1 MKKRILVLLVAV
13 TLLLSGCTMK
23 TMDQLYSLPKR
34 SEDYYDLQTAINRA
48 MPGLSYCAP
57 VQGEDRQTVQL
68 ADLTGDGV
76 AEAIL
81 FAKGAG
87 EKPLKVFVFAK
98 ENGVYSDIARMEFS
112 GTAFSQV
119 GYAQLDGKPGQELII
134 GRQMGNELLHT
145 LSVYSF
151 AGGIMQAALTAG
163 YTRFLT
169 FDLDSDGRRELFVL
183 RPGSEAGNG
192 VAELYRMENGLMERA
207 MEAVMSVPVENLK
220 RVVTGGLWGDT
231 KAVFVASAYDETTI
245 ITDVYALVEGRF
257 TNVSLSADSATSV
270 KTIRNY
276 YVYADDIDGDG
287 LIELPVLVQT
297 RDQEDQIPQDFI
309 RWYNLTPQGQEE
321 EKIFTFHNY
330 TGRWYVRLSSSLIR
344 QMRVTLGS
352 NRGHTQGY
360 VFTRNGETLFTVYAY
375 TGENR
380 DEAAV
385 QDGGFILSKT
395 DEVTYGAVLG
405 TGAQG
410 AGITEDDLK
419 ENFNF
424 IREDWKTG
432 ET

>member
-1 MKKRILVLLVAV
+1 MKKKILILLVAAS
-13 TLLLSGCTMK
+13 LLLSGCTMK

-34 SEDYYDLQTAINRA
+34 SQDYYELQTAIDRV

-98 ENGVYSDIARMEFS
+98 RGGVYTDIARMEFS
-112 GTAFSQV
+112 GTAFSRIE
-119 GYAQLDGKPGQELII
+119 YAQLDGKPGQELII

-145 LSVYSF
+145 LSAYSF
-151 AGGIMQAALTAG
+151 EDDIMQAVLTAG

-169 FDLDSDGRRELFVL
+169 FDLDADGTRELFVL

-220 RVVTGGLWGDT
+220 RIVTGGLWEDT
-231 KAVFVASAYDETTI
+231 KAVFVASAYDENTI

-287 LIELPVLVQT
+287 LIELPALVQA
-297 RDQEDQIPQDFI
+297 RDQEAQIHQDFI

-330 TGRWYVRLSSSLIR
+330 TGRWFVRLNSSLIW
-344 QMRVTLGS
+344 QMQVSMGGD
-352 NRGHTQGY
+352 RGYTPGY
-360 VFTRNGETLFTVYAY
+360 VFTQSGETLFTIYAY

-380 DEAAV
+380 DTAALE
-385 QDGGFILSKT
+385 DGGFILSKT

-410 AGITEDDLK
+410 AGITQDTLT

>member
-1 MKKRILVLLVAV
+1 MKKRVLF
-13 TLLLSGCTMK
+13 LLLAVSLLLTGCTMK

-34 SEDYYDLQTAINRA
+34 SEDYYELQTAIDKV

-68 ADLTGDGV
+68 ADLTGDGTS
-76 AEAIL
+76 EAIL
-81 FAKGAG
+81 FAKGVG
-87 EKPLKVFVFAK
+87 EKPLKVLVFAK
-98 ENGVYSDIARMEFS
+98 RDGIYTDIARMEFS

-119 GYAQLDGKPGQELII
+119 EYAQIDGQPGRELII

-145 LSVYSF
+145 LSAYSF
-151 AGGIMQAALTAG
+151 ADGAMHTILTAG

-169 FDLDSDGRRELFVL
+169 FDLDSDGCREIIVL
-183 RPGSEAGNG
+183 RPGSEEGNG
-192 VAELYRMENGLMERA
+192 VAELYHTVNGVMERA
-207 MEAVMSVPVENLK
+207 TEAVMSVPVENLK
-220 RVVTGGLWGDT
+220 RIVTGGLWEDT
-231 KAVFVASAYDETTI
+231 KAVFVASAYDENTI
-245 ITDVYALVEGRF
+245 ITDVYALVDGRF
-257 TNVSLSADSATSV
+257 TNISLSADSETSV

-276 YVYADDIDGDG
+276 YVYADDIDDDG
-287 LIELPVLVQT
+287 LIELPALVQT
-297 RDQEDQIPQDFI
+297 RDRDAQIPQDFI

-330 TGRWYVRLSSSLIR
+330 TGRWFVRLSSSMIR
-344 QMRVTLGS
+344 QMRVSVG
-352 NRGHTQGY
+352 NDRGRTPGY
-360 VFTRNGETLFTVYAY
+360 VFSQNGETLFTVYAY
-375 TGENR
+375 TGEGR

-405 TGAQG
+405 TGAQE
-410 AGITEDDLK
+410 AGITEATLT

>member
-1 MKKRILVLLVAV
+1 MLVAAS
-13 TLLLSGCTMK
+13 LLLSGCTMK

-34 SEDYYDLQTAINRA
+34 SQDYYELQTAIDRV

-98 ENGVYSDIARMEFS
+98 RGGVYTDIARMEFS
-112 GTAFSQV
+112 GTAFSRIE
-119 GYAQLDGKPGQELII
+119 YAPLDGKPGQELII

-145 LSVYSF
+145 LSAYSF
-151 AGGIMQAALTAG
+151 EDDIMQAVLTAG

-169 FDLDSDGRRELFVL
+169 FDLDADGTRELFVL

-220 RVVTGGLWGDT
+220 RIVTGGLWEDT
-231 KAVFVASAYDETTI
+231 KAVFVASAYDENTI

-276 YVYADDIDGDG
+276 YVYADDVDDDGIYNACVSLG
-287 LIELPVLVQT
+287 LINP
-297 RDQEDQIPQDFI
+297 
-309 RWYNLTPQGQEE
+309 
-321 EKIFTFHNY
+321 
-330 TGRWYVRLSSSLIR
+330 
-344 QMRVTLGS
+344 
-352 NRGHTQGY
+352 
-360 VFTRNGETLFTVYAY
+360 
-375 TGENR
+375 
-380 DEAAV
+380 
-385 QDGGFILSKT
+385 
-395 DEVTYGAVLG
+395 
-405 TGAQG
+405 
-410 AGITEDDLK
+410 
-419 ENFNF
+419 
-424 IREDWKTG
+424 
-432 ET
+432 